1 MNDVCCFCLDD
12 NSFELSIKFECCG
25 KFSHKKCLQQYV
37 FTKNNQNIINC
48 PLCRHEILIRPLL
61 KHFIHR
67 KEFIINIILCIQ
79 YIYLN
84 VILLFFFFHYTYN
97 LPRRSIFNFFTN
109 VFMIFL
115 ISNTTF
121 TMVTIFKDILK
132 KTYILLS

>member
-1 MNDVCCFCLDD
+1 MSVVFVWMIIHLNYLSNLNAVG
-12 NSFELSIKFECCG
+12 NSLIKNAYNNM
-25 KFSHKKCLQQYV
+25 FS
-37 FTKNNQNIINC
+37 QNIINC

-67 KEFIINIILCIQ
+67 KEFIFNIILCIQ